1 MIFITK
7 VSTAHLIQIIENY
20 DLCDIW
26 RIRHP
31 KTKRFTFRQNHSS
44 GLRQTCLDYFFISN
58 SLQEMTKYTDILA
71 AFSTDHSPILITL
84 SKINEFDHGKGFWK
98 FSNSLKKNEDYVET
112 IKNVIKSTL
121 RSLDEQGVNN
131 PQARLEFLRYEI
143 QKNSIQFSKTLS
155 KIKNRE
161 RLELEN
167 KLKVFEANP
176 VLQCDNEYLDCKE
189 RLDNLYQEQINGIR
203 IRSRCDWY
211 EYGEKSSK
219 FFLNLESLAPFK
231 VKFDTFYLAIMN

>member
-1 MIFITK
+1 
-7 VSTAHLIQIIENY
+7 
-20 DLCDIW
+20 
-26 RIRHP
+26 
-31 KTKRFTFRQNHSS
+31 
-44 GLRQTCLDYFFISN
+44 
-58 SLQEMTKYTDILA
+58 MTKYTDILA

-84 SKINEFDHGKGFWK
+84 SKINEFDRGKGFWK
-98 FSNSLKKNEDYVET
+98 FNNSLKKNEDYVET

-131 PQARLEFLRYEI
+131 PQARWEFLKYEI
-143 QKNSIQFSKTLS
+143 RKNSIQFSKTLS

-167 KLKVFEANP
+167 KLKVFEANS

-219 FFLNLESLAPFK
+219 FFLNLEKSRA
-231 VKFDTFYLAIMN
+231 V